1 MSYWHLAQINVAR
14 AVAAADSEVMA
25 DFYARIPA
33 VNAGADASPGF
44 IWRLQDESG
53 DATSIRTSEDPFVLV
68 NMSVWKNLD
77 SLKAFVYRSSHATVF
92 SERERWFEKPTVA
105 HQALWWI
112 PAGHIPSLEE
122 GNIRLERLRSAQPT
136 RFAFTFTHAFAA
148 PPEPPAHGP
157 GPVPQLYDGKR
168 LRVISN
174 TGPAGIG
181 PGEVF
186 EYRQDGA
193 RVWSVY
199 HTEQTRFGSLVAS
212 VDPEGKLDLR
222 YQQLDP
228 KGTPRTGKCVST
240 PEQLPDG
247 RLRLHEA
254 WQWTNGDG
262 SQGESILEEVPA
274 GE

>member
-14 AVAAADSEVMA
+14 AVAAADSEIMA

-53 DATSIRTSEDPFVLV
+53 DATSIRASEDPFVLV

-168 LRVISN
+168 LRGHLQHRSGRNRTGRNFRISPGRRARLERLPYR
-174 TGPAGIG
+174 TDPVRFTRGERRSRREARPALPTVGPQGYAENRQMREH
-181 PGEVF
+181 PG
-186 EYRQDGA
+186 
-193 RVWSVY
+193 
-199 HTEQTRFGSLVAS
+199 T
-212 VDPEGKLDLR
+212 
-222 YQQLDP
+222 
-228 KGTPRTGKCVST
+228 TPR
-240 PEQLPDG
+240 
-247 RLRLHEA
+247 
-254 WQWTNGDG
+254 W
-262 SQGESILEEVPA
+262 PA
-274 GE
+274 PAP